1 MAEEKV
7 SVEPETT
14 RYEMMMIILP
24 NLGDDA
30 TQKELDEI
38 RSLLSSHGG
47 NIFHEDIWGN
57 MDLAYTIK
65 KQDQGYYIVWNLD
78 LPTDQMKEIETALN
92 INQAVVRYMFVKIPQ
107 EYEFK
112 ALSVYKEEFEEER
125 KRLAEA
131 QENEKAAA
139 AQKRKPAEPK
149 PKKIVAK
156 KPEVTKEEPAKTVEE
171 KAEEPKKAK
180 KDNLEDVDAKLKSII
195 SDPDISL

>member
-7 SVEPETT
+7 SVETETT

-107 EYEFK
+107 EYE
-112 ALSVYKEEFEEER
+112 
-125 KRLAEA
+125 
-131 QENEKAAA
+131 
-139 AQKRKPAEPK
+139 
-149 PKKIVAK
+149 
-156 KPEVTKEEPAKTVEE
+156 
-171 KAEEPKKAK
+171 
-180 KDNLEDVDAKLKSII
+180 
-195 SDPDISL
+195 